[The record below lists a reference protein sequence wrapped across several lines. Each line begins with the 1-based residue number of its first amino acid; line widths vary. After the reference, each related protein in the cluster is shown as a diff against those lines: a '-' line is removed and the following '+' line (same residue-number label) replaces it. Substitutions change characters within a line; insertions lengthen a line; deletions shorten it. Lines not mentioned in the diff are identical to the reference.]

1 MNIKHYYLMSCL
13 AFAVLQGCSSGF
25 EEKTFTQSAFKIGNF
40 AADGK
45 VALRFPRCDEY
56 RGCKEEAFS
65 ANLHWLHKAPI
76 DELSLYDP
84 TGQEALKITY
94 QEQSIRLHDR
104 SGEREISHAQLAQE
118 LGLPIPVEKLRE
130 WLFAPQDK
138 AKFTADGWQ
147 IEVDQWQGQYYRR
160 LTMRQKDYYLRILV
174 NHVAVF

>member
-84 TGQEALKITY
+84 TGSIKNYLSRTKYPSARPFRRKRNQPCAISPRIRAAYSCGKIA
-94 QEQSIRLHDR
+94 R
-104 SGEREISHAQLAQE
+104 
-118 LGLPIPVEKLRE
+118 
-130 WLFAPQDK
+130 
-138 AKFTADGWQ
+138 
-147 IEVDQWQGQYYRR
+147 
-160 LTMRQKDYYLRILV
+160 M
-174 NHVAVF
+174 AVCAAG